1 MISKKNIPPNALY
14 IHIPFCAKKCYY
26 CDFNSMVSESKIID
40 RYLDAVDREL
50 RALKPQYEF
59 RTIYIGGGTPS
70 LLTEN
75 QLGKLLN
82 SVIHY
87 IQASGIK
94 EYTIEAN
101 PGSLTI
107 NKARL
112 LKEYLVNRISLGVQ
126 SFQDKQLKFL
136 GRVHSCDDAR
146 NTFSLLREVGFKN
159 ITIDLIFGHPNQS
172 LDDWKRDLKNVV
184 ELNPEHVSTYALTYE
199 EGTPLAGDLKNGV
212 TSKLDEDVE
221 LEMYKTTISYLSSNG
236 YNHYE
241 ISNFAKSGY
250 ECSHNRV
257 YWENISY
264 VGIGAGAYSF
274 IDGIRT
280 MNERDV
286 LCYSNGVPANIKSFS
301 ECLPPDQLAS
311 ETVIMSLRLRQGMS
325 NTDFLERFGYTI
337 EDRFGDKIHE
347 LIKDGLISYDNERL
361 KLTEKGLFLAD
372 TVMTEFL

>member
-1 MISKKNIPPNALY
+1 MISKKNIPPKALY

-50 RALKPQYEF
+50 RTLKPQYGF

-82 SVIHY
+82 SVIRY
-87 IQASGIK
+87 IPAAGIK
-94 EYTIEAN
+94 EYTVEAN

-107 NKARL
+107 NKAML

-159 ITIDLIFGHPNQS
+159 VAIDLIFGHPNQS
-172 LDDWKRDLKNVV
+172 LDDWKRDLKTLV
-184 ELNPEHVSTYALTYE
+184 ELNPEHISTYALTYE

-212 TSKLDEDVE
+212 VSKLDEDVE
-221 LEMYKTTISYLSSNG
+221 LEMYKTTISYLINNG

-337 EDRFGDKIHE
+337 EDRFGDKIYE

-361 KLTEKGLFLAD
+361 KLTEKGLFVAD